1 MEEVKVSFKDIVVNV
16 ALIINKRIIDEIEE
30 DEYVKHIETY
40 IRETDNLYIYNM
52 TNQDLTSFFDKS
64 GVKPED
70 NYAILLPLILG
81 IFSLFSFLLDYIFK
95 MLRSDIYESKKVYSN
110 YEKIIYKLMLDKAS
124 KKRQEKKNSDN
135 KN

>member
-1 MEEVKVSFKDIVVNV
+1 
-16 ALIINKRIIDEIEE
+16 
-30 DEYVKHIETY
+30 
-40 IRETDNLYIYNM
+40 
-52 TNQDLTSFFDKS
+52 
-64 GVKPED
+64 
-70 NYAILLPLILG
+70 
-81 IFSLFSFLLDYIFK
+81 

>member
-1 MEEVKVSFKDIVVNV
+1 MIV
-16 ALIINKRIIDEIEE
+16 
-30 DEYVKHIETY
+30 
-40 IRETDNLYIYNM
+40 
-52 TNQDLTSFFDKS
+52 LTSFFDKS